1 MSNKRQL
8 TLDNFMSSTSKKT
21 TNAQSSSIGTVETN
35 NINNNEQEISQ
46 ELGITGTSS
55 SNTIISLISRI
66 NDVGMFVKV
75 DDILVKTL
83 RPAATRTF
91 LNIAMS
97 IDVIEEKSLRNIP
110 IPEDSTKDSR
120 QSNVESVPADL
131 QQTSTAM
138 PIEIVTPKI
147 N

>member
-1 MSNKRQL
+1 MQTEIFTPKIKPVLQLVVKRR
-8 TLDNFMSSTSKKT
+8 DNHMKFDKLVFS
-21 TNAQSSSIGTVETN
+21 
-35 NINNNEQEISQ
+35 
-46 ELGITGTSS
+46 
-55 SNTIISLISRI
+55 
-66 NDVGMFVKV
+66 
-75 DDILVKTL
+75 DILVKTL